1 MKKMTRPG
9 YFKLWRAITEK
20 PIWKQSTAEHKVIL
34 IQLLVMADF
43 KPNEWEFKGKTY
55 QTEPGQLVTS
65 LQSIADECG
74 KAITV
79 QNVRSALARFER
91 LGFITNESTKT
102 NRLITIVNWRV
113 YQSDEEQGNKASN
126 NVTNKE
132 VTKHQQSTNKEVT
145 TKEEVKKLRSE
156 EVKKETKK
164 KPPQLNMHNKDCS
177 IGDDE
182 TYSSPTHVLAF
193 DFFQQN
199 GFGMLSPNIIDKI
212 NDWIDQFPEDGD
224 EIVVKAMGIAVDSNV
239 KRWNY
244 VNGILTRWKN
254 DGGVKSIAD
263 VEAIMNASSR
273 NNKKSPADSDYDN
286 PYLDLIK
293 EARER
298 GGQEHSES
306 H

>member
-1 MKKMTRPG
+1 MTRPG

-43 KPNEWEFKGKTY
+43 KSNEWEFKGKTY
-55 QTEPGQLVTS
+55 QTKPGQLVTS

-113 YQSDEEQGNKASN
+113 YQSDEEEGNKATN
-126 NVTNKE
+126 NVTNIE
-132 VTKHQQSTNKEVT
+132 ATKHQQSTNKEVT

-156 EVKKETKK
+156 EVKKKTKK
-164 KPPQLNMHNKDCS
+164 KPPQLDMSNKDRS
-177 IGDDE
+177 IGASDN
-182 TYSSPTHVLAF
+182 YSSPPKVLAF

-199 GFGMLSPNIIDKI
+199 GFGNLQPYIVDQINAWFDEFPNDADAII
-212 NDWIDQFPEDGD
+212 
-224 EIVVKAMGIAVDSNV
+224 VKAMEIALSNNA

-244 VNGILTRWKN
+244 INGILKRWYQN
-254 DGGVKSIAD
+254 GVKSLSDA
-263 VEAIMNASSR
+263 EALSNTQT
-273 NNKKSPADSDYDN
+273 KKPYEDEDYDN
-286 PYLDLIK
+286 PYLK
-293 EARER
+293 VVEEARIR
-298 GGQEHSES
+298 GQKSSE
-306 H
+306 